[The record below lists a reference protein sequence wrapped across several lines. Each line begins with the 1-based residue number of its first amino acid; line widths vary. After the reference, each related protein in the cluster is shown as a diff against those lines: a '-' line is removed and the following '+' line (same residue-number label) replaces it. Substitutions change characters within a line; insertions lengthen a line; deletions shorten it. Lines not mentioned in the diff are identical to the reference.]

1 MGFHRPRLCAGP
13 LDSKWAAG
21 FEDEIQP
28 PRMVGT
34 RLSPALNRVLGVR
47 RLKQILGLQLWA
59 GRDQKQVWVSL
70 LLHTSMRGVEALGRR
85 RGLEICH
92 RFLENPCSSA
102 GDLGWWYRREAG

>member
-1 MGFHRPRLCAGP
+1 M
-13 LDSKWAAG
+13 DSKWAAG